1 MQDAAA
7 RGVVGLDD
15 EDSHWLSERIRD
27 HRRRGVE
34 LPPDDQ
40 DALGALNGAIAAASA
55 HFERLAR
62 AGCNEA
68 AVHLT
73 DEAEPAGL
81 GPEPHIGRA
90 HVRKT
95 VTEFLLVFRIV
106 V

>member
-34 LPPDDQ
+34 LPPGDQ

-81 GPEPHIGRA
+81 GPEQRRRNSVVFGKR
-90 HVRKT
+90 
-95 VTEFLLVFRIV
+95 FGGSVFRGGGR
-106 V
+106 